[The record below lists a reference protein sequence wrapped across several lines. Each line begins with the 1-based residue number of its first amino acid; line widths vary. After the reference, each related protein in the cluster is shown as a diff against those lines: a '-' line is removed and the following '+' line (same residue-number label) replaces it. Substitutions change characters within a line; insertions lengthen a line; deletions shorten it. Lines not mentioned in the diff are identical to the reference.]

1 MCLSFQQ
8 NKTTGTRTVVEKPK
22 IKQILYPKNIAKI
35 LMDLKS
41 GSQRNNRK
49 TFMIKKNQFFDFGVK
64 VFLKN
69 RLIRKIKVPS
79 KLLNILTV
87 SRVLSQSTWSFAK

>member
-49 TFMIKKNQFFDFGVK
+49 TFMIKKNQFFDFGV
-64 VFLKN
+64 L
-69 RLIRKIKVPS
+69 RCSS
-79 KLLNILTV
+79 KTD
-87 SRVLSQSTWSFAK
+87 